1 MDYRKRNRY
10 LVFGGIIVCTVVI
23 VGLSLA
29 LAIRDAENTVDF
41 VFKLFGAAGAFLM
54 ATVGPFG
61 MVGCALMSGKLGDA
75 SIKVTLLFSLFL
87 SVLLLVYVCDQ
98 LDVVGLFR

>member
-1 MDYRKRNRY
+1 VY
-10 LVFGGIIVCTVVI
+10 GGIIVYTVVI
-23 VGLSLA
+23 LWLSLA

-41 VFKLFGAAGAFLM
+41 GFKLFGAAGAFLM

-61 MVGCALMSGKLGDA
+61 MVGLALMGGKLRDA
-75 SIKVTLLFSLFL
+75 SMKVTLLFALL
-87 SVLLLVYVCDQ
+87 MSVLLSLYVCDQ

>member
-1 MDYRKRNRY
+1 
-10 LVFGGIIVCTVVI
+10 
-23 VGLSLA
+23 
-29 LAIRDAENTVDF
+29 
-41 VFKLFGAAGAFLM
+41 M